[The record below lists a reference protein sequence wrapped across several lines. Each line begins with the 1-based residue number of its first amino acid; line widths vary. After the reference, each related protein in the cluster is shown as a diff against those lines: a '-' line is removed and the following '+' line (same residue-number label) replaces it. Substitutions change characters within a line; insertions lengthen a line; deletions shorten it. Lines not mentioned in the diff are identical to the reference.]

1 MKKHSVLLLIFMF
14 IASLAQADTAPLRD
28 EFTYP
33 LPAGS
38 VNGTVGES
46 GAVRTVVDTENK
58 LSVTGGKLS
67 SSGGKASPAFG
78 DPGFWLPAEARVAGK
93 MLIAEYTSTASGK
106 YIEVGFDTNTEG
118 GMSGTTVIFN
128 RSESS
133 AYFSGISGLSSSYID
148 VWEAGT
154 WLGVNVLRTSGSYL
168 FFKSPGSNVFKLMD
182 IAENSTTTP
191 LYPGVANYSDVAEI
205 GFLHIPSTL
214 WLPAPLTSDGFSAAT
229 SDGLGHAEGVA
240 GGLGSGGAGK
250 VWTGA
255 TWGVANGVL
264 GNTPTLG
271 EETLTNAGFESWTS
285 DTNCDDWTEY
295 KTGSST
301 INKEAT
307 LIHGGAYSARLDV
320 DESSSNVAI
329 QNYSVLAIH
338 VWYSINVWARSSAS
352 GITFRIDP
360 YVGLV
365 GLSKNLGE
373 TWTNYTVTDRSP
385 TANPIISFRRHTGAP
400 GSIYFDDAS
409 IKVIAPAS
417 LFRTTRESTPNVM
430 VSANLVLTA
439 GTQAGQV
446 VRLDDPANPQN
457 FVIAYHD
464 GARVKLDSCIGGTY
478 VNRISAVAT
487 YVASAPLVVVADGT
501 SYDVYYNNAKVGST
515 STFSDAA
522 LDGNLY
528 HGTFSTYSGNTVDNY
543 RCDARGNEGQWNIL
557 DALSVMPQQ
566 PKPRIMSK

>member
-1 MKKHSVLLLIFMF
+1 MKRHGVLLLIFMF

-67 SSGGKASPAFG
+67 SSGGKATPAWG

-229 SDGLGHAEGVA
+229 TSDGLGHAEGVA

-255 TWGVANGVL
+255 TWGVAGGVL
-264 GNTPTLG
+264 SNTPTLG
-271 EETLTNAGFESWTS
+271 EELLTNGSFTDWTGDNPDWWTVSTEDASNYVTETGPTGQCRIVSNGTLTYIKKDSIIDLGEWYQAQVDISALAGQLSIVL
-285 DTNCDDWTEY
+285 
-295 KTGSST
+295 GSST
-301 INKEAT
+301 EYGYTSTGSKTLTKRSLDSNSYFMVKRVGAT
-307 LIHGGAYSARLDV
+307 DV
-320 DESSSNVAI
+320 TFDNVSLKA
-329 QNYSVLAIH
+329 L
-338 VWYSINVWARSSAS
+338 
-352 GITFRIDP
+352 T
-360 YVGLV
+360 
-365 GLSKNLGE
+365 LS
-373 TWTNYTVTDRSP
+373 T
-385 TANPIISFRRHTGAP
+385 
-400 GSIYFDDAS
+400 
-409 IKVIAPAS
+409 
-417 LFRTTRESTPNVM
+417 LFRTTRESTPNVLA
-430 VSANLVLTA
+430 SANLVITV

-457 FVIAYHD
+457 FVIAYRD

-478 VNRISAVAT
+478 VNRISVVVT

-501 SYDVYYNNAKVGST
+501 SYDVYYNHTKVGST

-522 LDGNLY
+522 LDNNLY